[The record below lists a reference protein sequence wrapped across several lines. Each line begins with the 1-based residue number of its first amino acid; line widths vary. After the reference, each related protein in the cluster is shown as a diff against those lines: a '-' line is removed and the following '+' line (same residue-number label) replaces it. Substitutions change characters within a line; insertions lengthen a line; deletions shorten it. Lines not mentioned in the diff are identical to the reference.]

1 MVVKAT
7 DKQLEYANRIAKGL
21 NINLPKTDE
30 RSVIGAFI
38 AKHKNEM
45 DARQKEINTQIIR
58 EIESKIKIVDVAS
71 QMGYTLKREGW
82 HYTIK
87 EHDSVRIDVDR
98 NLFIRYSN
106 GHRGSVIDFISEFNN
121 QPKNE
126 VISELASKINLDYNF
141 QASHSIQRKEKN
153 QEEVPVL
160 TLPEKG
166 QNMKNIFAYLTQS
179 RYLDSEIVQEMVE
192 KKQLYQDQNRNC
204 VFVSYKN
211 QQPVFASLCGTNT
224 FLKFKGDVKGC
235 DYSQGWFVDYSSNY
249 LYVTESPIDAMS
261 KMSLMRMSNKNYHF
275 FDQLS
280 LSGVTKTEAVFEHL
294 KEKKYKEIWVGVD
307 ADKAGADC
315 YQEIKDKIKKEF
327 PNVKVVRDETKFTK
341 DWNDELKYLFSK
353 GYRYENYI
361 NPNDMALK
369 IMEEEMKALANA
381 DMKTAQETRN
391 LLEQYGIPKE
401 IEQYMLQYLEQHF
414 DEAIQDFQ
422 SGSQNSIKKVVQNY
436 NRKVNLRTSQ
446 DNSLKLKQEVEF

>member
-1 MVVKAT
+1 MKAS
-7 DKQLEYANRIAKGL
+7 DKQLEYANQIAKVL
-21 NINLPKTDE
+21 DIDLPNTDE

-38 AKHKNEM
+38 AKHKDEM
-45 DARQKEINTQIIR
+45 NVRQKEINIQIIQ
-58 EIESKIKIVDVAS
+58 EIESSIKIVDVAS
-71 QMGYTLKREGW
+71 QMGYTLKREGR

-87 EHDSVRIDVDR
+87 EHESVRIDVDR

-121 QPKNE
+121 QSKSE
-126 VISELASKINLDYNF
+126 VINELASKINFAYSS
-141 QASHSIQRKEKN
+141 QTSHSIKKKEKTP
-153 QEEVPVL
+153 EEVPVL
-160 TLPEKG
+160 VLPEKG
-166 QNMKNIFAYLTQS
+166 QNMKNVFAYLTQS
-179 RYLDSEIVQEMVE
+179 RYLDSTIVQEMVE

-235 DYSQGWFVDYSSNY
+235 DYSQGWFVDYSSEY

-261 KMSLMRMSNKNYHF
+261 KMSLMRMSKKNYHF

-307 ADKAGADC
+307 ADNAGEGC
-315 YQEIKDKIKKEF
+315 YQEIKNRIKKEF
-327 PNVKVVRDETKFTK
+327 PEVKVVRDETKFTK

-361 NPNDMALK
+361 NPNEIVLK

-381 DMKTAQETRN
+381 DMKTVQEKRK
-391 LLEQYGIPKE
+391 LLEQYGIPE
-401 IEQYMLQYLEQHF
+401 EVEQYMSQYLNQHF
-414 DEAIQDFQ
+414 DEAIRDFQ
-422 SGSQNSIKKVVQNY
+422 EGNQKSIKNVVQNY
-436 NRKVNLRTSQ
+436 NQKKSLQTFKDNNLKIKQ
-446 DNSLKLKQEVEF
+446 DIEF

>member
-7 DKQLEYANRIAKGL
+7 DKQLEYANQIAKVL
-21 NINLPKTDE
+21 DIDLPNTDE

-38 AKHKNEM
+38 AKHKDEM
-45 DARQKEINTQIIR
+45 NVRQKEINIQIIQ
-58 EIESKIKIVDVAS
+58 EIESSIKIVDVAS
-71 QMGYTLKREGW
+71 QMGYTLKREGR

-87 EHDSVRIDVDR
+87 EHESVRIDVDR

-121 QPKNE
+121 QSKSE
-126 VISELASKINLDYNF
+126 VINELASKINFAYSS
-141 QASHSIQRKEKN
+141 QTSHSIKKKEKTP
-153 QEEVPVL
+153 EEVPVL
-160 TLPEKG
+160 VLPEKG
-166 QNMKNIFAYLTQS
+166 QNMKNVFAYLTQS
-179 RYLDSEIVQEMVE
+179 RYLDSTIVQEMVE

-235 DYSQGWFVDYSSNY
+235 DYSQGWFVDYSSEY

-261 KMSLMRMSNKNYHF
+261 KMSLMRMSKKNYHF

-307 ADKAGADC
+307 ADKAGEGC
-315 YQEIKDKIKKEF
+315 YQEIKNRIKKEF
-327 PNVKVVRDETKFTK
+327 PEVKVVRDETKFTK

-361 NPNDMALK
+361 NPNEIVLK

-381 DMKTAQETRN
+381 DMKTVQEKRK
-391 LLEQYGIPKE
+391 LLEQYGIPE
-401 IEQYMLQYLEQHF
+401 EVEQYMSQYLNQHF
-414 DEAIQDFQ
+414 DEAIRDFQ
-422 SGSQNSIKKVVQNY
+422 EGNQKSIKNVVQNY
-436 NRKVNLRTSQ
+436 NQKKSLQTFKDNNLKIKQ
-446 DNSLKLKQEVEF
+446 DIEF

>member
-1 MVVKAT
+1 MKAS
-7 DKQLEYANRIAKGL
+7 DKQLEYANQIAKVL
-21 NINLPKTDE
+21 DIDLPNTDE

-38 AKHKNEM
+38 AKHKDEM
-45 DARQKEINTQIIR
+45 NVRQKEINIQIIQ
-58 EIESKIKIVDVAS
+58 EIESSIKIVDVAS
-71 QMGYTLKREGW
+71 QMGYTLKREGR

-87 EHDSVRIDVDR
+87 EHESVRIDVDR

-121 QPKNE
+121 QSKSE
-126 VISELASKINLDYNF
+126 VINELASKINFAYSS
-141 QASHSIQRKEKN
+141 QTSHSIKKKEKTP
-153 QEEVPVL
+153 EEVPVL
-160 TLPEKG
+160 VLPEKG
-166 QNMKNIFAYLTQS
+166 QNMKNVFAYLTQS
-179 RYLDSEIVQEMVE
+179 RYLDSTIVQEMVE

-235 DYSQGWFVDYSSNY
+235 DYSQGWFVDYSSEY

-261 KMSLMRMSNKNYHF
+261 KMSLMRMSKKNYHF

-307 ADKAGADC
+307 ADKAGEGC
-315 YQEIKDKIKKEF
+315 YQEIKNRIKKEF
-327 PNVKVVRDETKFTK
+327 PEVKVVRDETKFTK

-361 NPNDMALK
+361 NPNEIVLK
-369 IMEEEMKALANA
+369 IMEEEMKALANV
-381 DMKTAQETRN
+381 DMKTVQEKRK
-391 LLEQYGIPKE
+391 LLEQYGIPE
-401 IEQYMLQYLEQHF
+401 EVEQYMSQYLNQHF
-414 DEAIQDFQ
+414 DEAIRDFQ
-422 SGSQNSIKKVVQNY
+422 EGNQKSIKNVVQNY
-436 NRKVNLRTSQ
+436 NQKKSLQTFKDNNLKIKQ
-446 DNSLKLKQEVEF
+446 DIEF

>member
-1 MVVKAT
+1 MKAS
-7 DKQLEYANRIAKGL
+7 DKQLEYANQIAKVL
-21 NINLPKTDE
+21 DVDLPNTDE

-38 AKHKNEM
+38 AKHKDEM
-45 DARQKEINTQIIR
+45 NVRQKEINIQIIQ
-58 EIESKIKIVDVAS
+58 EIESSIKIVDVAS
-71 QMGYTLKREGW
+71 QMGYTLKREGR

-87 EHDSVRIDVDR
+87 EHESVRIDVDR

-121 QPKNE
+121 QSKSE
-126 VISELASKINLDYNF
+126 VINELASKINFAYSS
-141 QASHSIQRKEKN
+141 QTSHSIQRKEKML
-153 QEEVPVL
+153 EEVPVL
-160 TLPEKG
+160 VLPEKG
-166 QNMKNIFAYLTQS
+166 QNMKNVFAYLTQS
-179 RYLDSEIVQEMVE
+179 RYLDSTIVQEMVE
-192 KKQLYQDQNRNC
+192 KKHLYQDQNRNC

-235 DYSQGWFVDYSSNY
+235 DYSQGWFVDYSSEY

-261 KMSLMRMSNKNYHF
+261 KMSLMRMSKKNYHF

-307 ADKAGADC
+307 ADKAGEGC
-315 YQEIKDKIKKEF
+315 YQEIKNRIKKEF
-327 PNVKVVRDETKFTK
+327 PEVKVVRDETKFTK

-361 NPNDMALK
+361 NPNEIVLK

-381 DMKTAQETRN
+381 DMKTVQEKRK
-391 LLEQYGIPKE
+391 LLEQYGIPE
-401 IEQYMLQYLEQHF
+401 EVEQYMSQYLNQHF
-414 DEAIQDFQ
+414 DEAIRDFQ
-422 SGSQNSIKKVVQNY
+422 EGNQKSIKNVVQNY
-436 NRKVNLRTSQ
+436 NQKKSLQTFKDNNLKIKQ
-446 DNSLKLKQEVEF
+446 DIEF

>member
-1 MVVKAT
+1 MKAS
-7 DKQLEYANRIAKGL
+7 DKQLGYANQIAKVL
-21 NINLPKTDE
+21 DIDLPNTDE

-38 AKHKNEM
+38 AKHKDEM
-45 DARQKEINTQIIR
+45 NVRQKEINIQIIQ
-58 EIESKIKIVDVAS
+58 EIESSIKIVDVAS
-71 QMGYTLKREGW
+71 QMGYTLKREGR

-87 EHDSVRIDVDR
+87 EHESVRIDVDR

-121 QPKNE
+121 QSKSE
-126 VISELASKINLDYNF
+126 VINELASKINFAYSS
-141 QASHSIQRKEKN
+141 QTSHSIKKKEKTP
-153 QEEVPVL
+153 EEVPVL
-160 TLPEKG
+160 VLPEKG
-166 QNMKNIFAYLTQS
+166 QNMKNVFAYLTQS
-179 RYLDSEIVQEMVE
+179 RYLDSTIVQEMVE

-235 DYSQGWFVDYSSNY
+235 DYSQGWFVDYSSEY

-261 KMSLMRMSNKNYHF
+261 KMSLMRMSKKNYHF

-307 ADKAGADC
+307 ADKAGEGC
-315 YQEIKDKIKKEF
+315 YQEIKNRIKKEF
-327 PNVKVVRDETKFTK
+327 PEVKVVRDETKFTK

-361 NPNDMALK
+361 NPNEIVLK

-381 DMKTAQETRN
+381 DMKTVQEKRK
-391 LLEQYGIPKE
+391 LLEQYGIPGE
-401 IEQYMLQYLEQHF
+401 VEQYMSQYLNQHF
-414 DEAIQDFQ
+414 DEAIRDFQ
-422 SGSQNSIKKVVQNY
+422 EGNQKSIKNVVQNY
-436 NRKVNLRTSQ
+436 NQKKSLQTFKDNNLKIKQ
-446 DNSLKLKQEVEF
+446 DIEF

>member
-1 MVVKAT
+1 MKAT

-160 TLPEKG
+160 ILPEKG

-315 YQEIKDKIKKEF
+315 YQEIK
-327 PNVKVVRDETKFTK
+327 
-341 DWNDELKYLFSK
+341 LKYLFSK

-361 NPNDMALK
+361 NPNEIVLK

-381 DMKTAQETRN
+381 DMKTVQEKRK
-391 LLEQYGIPKE
+391 LLEQYGIPE
-401 IEQYMLQYLEQHF
+401 EVEQYMSQYLNQHF
-414 DEAIQDFQ
+414 DEAIRDFQ
-422 SGSQNSIKKVVQNY
+422 EGNQKSIKNVVQNY
-436 NRKVNLRTSQ
+436 NQKKSLQTFKDNNLKIKQ
-446 DNSLKLKQEVEF
+446 DIEF